1 MTEEFLARVRNY
13 ATSIFRC
20 GSASIHG
27 LSHWRR
33 VENSARLIC
42 KDTSADLMV
51 VCFFAY
57 LHDACRLN
65 DGKDLQ
71 HGPRAADLLSQLPED
86 ITVLNEAQLY
96 LLDKAIRHHTEGN
109 TSDDPTIGACWDAD
123 RLDLGRVGI
132 TPSDKWMSTKSGKK
146 IAALG
151 SKDLFV

>member
-1 MTEEFLARVRNY
+1 MKAELLTKVINY

-27 LSHWRR
+27 LSHWQR

-42 KDTSADLMV
+42 KDTSADLTV

-65 DGKDLQ
+65 DGGDLQ
-71 HGPRAADLLSQLPED
+71 HGPRAADRLSQIPED
-86 ITVLNEAQLY
+86 IAVLNEPQLY
-96 LLDKAIRHHTEGN
+96 LLDRAIRYHTEGN
-109 TSDDPTIGACWDAD
+109 TSNDPTIGACWDAD

-132 TPSDKWMSTKSGKK
+132 TPSSNLMSTKPGKE
-146 IAALG
+146 IAVGARSNL
-151 SKDLFV
+151 D